1 MEQDIKTKLEDEI
14 TSEFEKLKTLDPG
27 SKAHS
32 DAVNDLAALYR
43 LNIEETE
50 KERAFVRNCDRDL
63 IEEREYELKV
73 AQLEE
78 QKKDRWWRL
87 GLEGAGLV
95 LPLMFYAVWMRRGFE
110 FEKDG
115 TFTSTTFRGL
125 FGKFKPT
132 KK

>member
-1 MEQDIKTKLEDEI
+1 MERDIKTKLEEEI
-14 TSEFEKLKTLDPG
+14 NSEFENLKTLEPG

-32 DAVNDLAALYR
+32 DAVDDLATLYK

-87 GLEGAGLV
+87 GLEGAGLI
-95 LPLMFYAVWMRRGFE
+95 LPLAFYAIWMRRGFK
-110 FEKDG
+110 FEETG
-115 TFTSTTFRGL
+115 AFTSTTFRGL
-125 FGKFKPT
+125 FSKFKPT
-132 KK
+132 KR